1 MNKKII
7 LMATLFGAS
16 AVILGAFGA
25 HALKRIISVEQL
37 LIWQKGV
44 EYQFYHTFAILFLS
58 TFARFKHK
66 LIILSFVCFSL
77 GIVLFSGS
85 LYVLALRDAYQL
97 SIANYVGPIT
107 PIGGAFF
114 ISGWVCLFL
123 AALKHK

>member
-7 LMATLFGAS
+7 LIAALFGAS

-66 LIILSFVCFSL
+66 LIILSFVCFAL

>member
-1 MNKKII
+1 MNKRII
-7 LMATLFGAS
+7 LIAALFGAS

-37 LIWQKGV
+37 QIWQKGV

-66 LIILSFVCFSL
+66 LIILSFVFFSL
-77 GIVLFSGS
+77 GIILFSGS
-85 LYVLALRDAYQL
+85 LYLLALKDAYQI
-97 SIANYVGPIT
+97 SIAQYVGPVT

>member
-1 MNKKII
+1 MNKRII
-7 LMATLFGAS
+7 LIAALFGAS

-37 LIWQKGV
+37 QIWQKGV

-66 LIILSFVCFSL
+66 LIILSFVFFSL

-85 LYVLALRDAYQL
+85 LYLLALKDAYQI
-97 SIANYVGPIT
+97 SIAQYVGPVT